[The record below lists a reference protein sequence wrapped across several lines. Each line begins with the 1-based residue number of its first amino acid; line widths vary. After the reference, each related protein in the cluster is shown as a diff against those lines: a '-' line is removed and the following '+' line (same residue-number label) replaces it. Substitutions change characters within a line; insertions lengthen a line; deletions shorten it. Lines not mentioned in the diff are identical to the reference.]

1 MEREEILKFLY
12 QNKDIFVK
20 RVLKQRWKQDRYSY
34 LLTPRQDHG
43 LMLLLLG
50 KITFVFDDKK
60 LIVNEGDV
68 IFLPKNSFYEAIF
81 ENGAED
87 YLVNFDFN
95 ENIVEK
101 LPDEITLLAE
111 SALDTC
117 SKAFSDLID
126 ETFLKNTLSFR
137 THGLFFLLLDSI
149 SRHSAE
155 SDSEN
160 MKLIQKVKGML
171 YGADELSLEEI
182 AVRCGISGSGLRKK
196 FKKSVGISPT
206 EYRTNAK
213 LSRAKNLLESTD
225 MTVNEISDKLNF
237 YDAAYFCKVFKR
249 HVGVTPKEYLKNK
262 RL

>member
-1 MEREEILKFLY
+1 MEREEILNFLY

-20 RVLKQRWKQDRYSY
+20 QVRKQRWKRDKYSY

-81 ENGAED
+81 EDGTED

-95 ENIVEK
+95 EFNENV
-101 LPDEITLLAE
+101 PDEITLLAE
-111 SALDTC
+111 NALDSC

-155 SDSEN
+155 SDLQN
-160 MKLIQKVKGML
+160 TKLIQKIKGML
-171 YGADELSLEEI
+171 YGADELSLEKI
-182 AVRCGISGSGLRKK
+182 ALRCGISGSGLRKK
-196 FKKSVGISPT
+196 FKESVGISPT
-206 EYRTNAK
+206 EYRINAK

-237 YDAAYFCKVFKR
+237 YDAAYFCKVFKK
-249 HVGVTPKEYLKNK
+249 HIGVTPKEYLKNK